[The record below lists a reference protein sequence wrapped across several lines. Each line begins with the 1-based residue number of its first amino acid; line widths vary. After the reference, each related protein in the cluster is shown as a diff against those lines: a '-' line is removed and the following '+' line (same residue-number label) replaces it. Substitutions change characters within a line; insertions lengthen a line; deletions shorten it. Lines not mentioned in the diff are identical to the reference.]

1 MVHNFHQDNSGLFV
15 TGRESSIFSLLRT
28 ILIQMAR
35 RNIFQIEG
43 DVVRHQNQ
51 LKPRMPFYSECQQEK
66 TQLSYVPNYNNE
78 DAPNVNTRPDP
89 RRSAILE
96 EKRLKKARGG
106 EGIYIL
112 IRLKCAYSLFY
123 SIVVDILATNF

>member
-1 MVHNFHQDNSGLFV
+1 MEAVG
-15 TGRESSIFSLLRT
+15 SSILCLYCVWDSINSDFDKK
-28 ILIQMAR
+28 
-35 RNIFQIEG
+35 IEG